1 MLSKNQKKAT
11 CLKVFEDC
19 KISILINL
27 VRPINN
33 TAPNLTVTLMRLLP
47 KKGLVTM
54 KRQGTLDQTL
64 HSVMLHFRVMRL
76 LDISAINNNK

>member
-1 MLSKNQKKAT
+1 MLSKNQKKVT

-33 TAPNLTVTLMRLLP
+33 AALNNTVTLIPLFAGEACLS
-47 KKGLVTM
+47 G
-54 KRQGTLDQTL
+54 RQESGNYETAGKLYQIL
-64 HSVMLHFRVMRL
+64 RFAMLN
-76 LDISAINNNK
+76 SG